1 MLTCN
6 FCGQTVLGSSAKR
19 VKVANFNPK
28 NNPSSMKPTVRAIY
42 KIFKGYRD
50 SEFLV
55 CSQAC
60 HNCYKPLPRCMI
72 CLNYVGSVSGK

>member
-28 NNPSSMKPTVRAIY
+28 NNPSSMKPTVRVTEL
-42 KIFKGYRD
+42 FKGYGL
-50 SEFLV
+50 SIAYLFSGV
-55 CSQAC
+55 SQLLQTPAAV
-60 HNCYKPLPRCMI
+60 HDLPQLRGI
-72 CLNYVGSVSGK
+72 SLG